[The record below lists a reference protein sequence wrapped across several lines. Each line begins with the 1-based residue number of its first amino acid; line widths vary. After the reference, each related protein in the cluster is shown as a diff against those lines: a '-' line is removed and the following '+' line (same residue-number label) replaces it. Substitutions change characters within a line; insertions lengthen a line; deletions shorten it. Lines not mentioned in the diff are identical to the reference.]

1 MQFIIKK
8 FKNDTILF
16 LSGIFAFISCF
27 FVHPDFQYIKYINY
41 PVLAILFSLM
51 LIVSAMMRI
60 GTFDFLT
67 NKILE
72 KIHSERYIAILFVLL
87 SFFMSMFLTNDV
99 TLVTLIPFAIMV
111 LNKISDNHE
120 LMITLIIMTV
130 ASNLGSMFTPIGNPQ
145 NLYLYSTY
153 NMNMIDFLNL
163 MLPYSIISLV
173 LSILFVFWENKNK
186 KTKDDIIKK
195 DVLKP
200 NIYKL
205 SIYILLFILCIFTVS
220 GQVNFLI
227 MLFVVSFVIL
237 CMDYKAFKNAD
248 YSLLL
253 TFVFFFVL
261 IGNIGRI
268 DFIHSMISELIQK
281 NVVLTAI
288 FSSQIISNVPTAI
301 LLSAFTEN
309 GKALIVGTNLGG
321 LGTIIASMASLITY
335 KFYIKLDEN
344 RKKGENYILSFSIVN
359 IIFLVV
365 LYVVYMLIK

>member
-1 MQFIIKK
+1 
-8 FKNDTILF
+8 
-16 LSGIFAFISCF
+16 
-27 FVHPDFQYIKYINY
+27 
-41 PVLAILFSLM
+41 M

-111 LNKISDNHE
+111 LNKISNNHE

-153 NMNMIDFLNL
+153 NMKMIDFLNL

-173 LSILFVFWENKNK
+173 LSILFVFWENK
-186 KTKDDIIKK
+186 KTEDNIIKK

-344 RKKGENYILSFSIVN
+344 RKKGENYILSFSKY
-359 IIFLVV
+359 IFLI
-365 LYVVYMLIK
+365 IKLLSIL

>member
-1 MQFIIKK
+1 MQFIIQK

-60 GTFDFLT
+60 GTFDFL
-67 NKILE
+67 

-99 TLVTLIPFAIMV
+99 TLVCLIPFAIMV

-153 NMNMIDFLNL
+153 NMKMIDFLNL

-186 KTKDDIIKK
+186 KTEDDIVKN

-205 SIYILLFILCIFTVS
+205 SIYIVLFILCIFTVS

-227 MLFVVSFVIL
+227 MLFVVSSVIL

-253 TFVFFFVL
+253 TFVFFFIL

-268 DFIHSMISELIQK
+268 DFIHSMISQLIQK
-281 NVVLTAI
+281 NIVLTAI

-344 RKKGENYILSFSIVN
+344 RKKGENYILSFSTVN

-365 LYVVYMLIK
+365 LYIVYIFLK